1 MKFSIGD
8 RIILKQTG
16 EEGHVTNYIGK
27 DMFEVEV
34 LGVTF
39 PVYKDDIDHPYL
51 KWFTEGK
58 KKKTVSSIPDVLP
71 VEQQKFRKPKLA
83 KGVYLSFMPEYKPD
97 VFEDE
102 VSFIK
107 IYLQNELPQAIYF
120 QYSVTDKSQRTVFK
134 HEGKLH
140 GFGHIYLHALPF
152 EEMNE
157 QPRFN
162 WEVTDAED
170 AGYGEATDTLRIR
183 PQKLFEHIHTSLQK
197 NEPTFSYL
205 LVDEFKPRTKEQKK
219 DDDDFFAPLQAKN
232 NAKPAKGDWRASL
245 PRFEVDLHIENLVP
259 TTKGMSNADMLHT
272 QIAALNEHLR
282 IVINN
287 KQERTIIIHGLGKGV
302 LRDEVH
308 KVLRQIP
315 EVSKFSNEWQGQY
328 GFGAT
333 EVWFKY

>member
-16 EEGHVTNYIGK
+16 EEGHVTAYINQ

-34 LGVTF
+34 NGVSF

-58 KKKTVSSIPDVLP
+58 KKKTVQSIPDVLP
-71 VEQQKFRKPKLA
+71 IEKQKFRKPKLA
-83 KGVYLSFMPEYKPD
+83 KGAYLSFMPEYKPD

-107 IYLQNELPQAIYF
+107 IYLLNELPQTVYF
-120 QYSVTDKSQRTVFK
+120 QYSVSDKNQRILFN

-157 QPRFN
+157 QPRFY
-162 WEVTDAED
+162 WELTDAD
-170 AGYGEATDTLRIR
+170 DSLNATATDVLRIR
-183 PQKLFEHIHTSLQK
+183 PQKLFEHINTLLK
-197 NEPTFSYL
+197 NNEPTFSYL
-205 LVDEFKPRTKEQKK
+205 LVDGFVPKPKEEPKESIIPTKQMLVKQK
-219 DDDDFFAPLQAKN
+219 QT
-232 NAKPAKGDWRASL
+232 DWRDAL
-245 PRFEVDLHIENLVP
+245 PRLEIDLHIENLLP
-259 TTKGMSNADMLHT
+259 DTKGLNNADIL
-272 QIAALNEHLR
+272 QIQLAALHDHLR
-282 IVINN
+282 AVMNN
-287 KQERTIIIHGLGKGV
+287 RQERTVIIHGLGKGV

-308 KVLRQIP
+308 KALREIP
-315 EVSKFSNEWQGQY
+315 QVSKFSNEWQGRY

>member
-8 RIILKQTG
+8 KIILKQTG
-16 EEGHVTNYIGK
+16 EEGHVTGYISN

-34 LGVTF
+34 MGVTF

-71 VEQQKFRKPKLA
+71 VEKQKFRKPKLA
-83 KGVYLSFMPEYKPD
+83 KGIYLSFMPEYKPD

-107 IYLQNELPQAIYF
+107 IYLLNELPQSVYF
-120 QYSVTDKSQRTVFK
+120 QYSVSDKNQRTVFK

-170 AGYGEATDTLRIR
+170 SGYGEASDTLRVR
-183 PQKLFEHIHTSLQK
+183 PQKLFEHISTCLRN

-205 LVDEFKPRTKEQKK
+205 LVDEFKPKAKAEKK
-219 DDDDFFAPLQAKN
+219 DDDFFAPV
-232 NAKPAKGDWRASL
+232 AKPTSSKPLKGDWRASL
-245 PRFEVDLHIENLVP
+245 PRFEIDLHIENLVP
-259 TTKGMSNADMLHT
+259 TTKGMSNADMLLT

-282 IVINN
+282 TVINN

-308 KVLRQIP
+308 KVLRQIA

>member
-8 RIILKQTG
+8 KIILKQTG
-16 EEGHVTNYIGK
+16 EEGHVTGYISN

-71 VEQQKFRKPKLA
+71 VEKQKFRKPKLA

-120 QYSVTDKSQRTVFK
+120 QYSVSDKSQRTVFK

-170 AGYGEATDTLRIR
+170 AGYGEAADTLRIR

-205 LVDEFKPRTKEQKK
+205 LVDEFKPSAREEKK
-219 DDDDFFAPLQAKN
+219 DEDFFAPSRTKSS
-232 NAKPAKGDWRASL
+232 AKPVKGDWRASL
-245 PRFEVDLHIENLVP
+245 PRFEVDLHIENLVA
-259 TTKGMSNADMLHT
+259 TTKGLSNADMLHI

-282 IVINN
+282 TVINN

-308 KVLRQIP
+308 KVLRQIA

>member
-16 EEGHVTNYIGK
+16 EEGHVTAYINQ

-34 LGVTF
+34 NGVSF

-51 KWFTEGK
+51 KWFTENK
-58 KKKTVSSIPDVLP
+58 KKKTVQSIPDVLP
-71 VEQQKFRKPKLA
+71 LEKQQFRKPKLA

-107 IYLQNELPQAIYF
+107 IYLLNELPSAVYF
-120 QYSVTDKSQRTVFK
+120 QYQVVDRNQQTVFK

-140 GFGHIYLHALPF
+140 GFGHLYLHALPF
-152 EEMNE
+152 EEMSE
-157 QPRFN
+157 QPRFR
-162 WEVTDAED
+162 WELTDADD
-170 AGYGEATDTLRIR
+170 AANAVATDTLKIR
-183 PQKLFEHIHTSLQK
+183 PQKLFEHINTLLQS

-205 LVDEFKPRTKEQKK
+205 LVDTFLPKPKEEKPDKFVPPVKQ
-219 DDDDFFAPLQAKN
+219 N
-232 NAKPAKGDWRASL
+232 VAKPAKDWRASL
-245 PRFEVDLHIENLVP
+245 PRFEIDLHIENLMP
-259 TTKGMSNADMLHT
+259 DTKGMSNADML
-272 QIAALNEHLR
+272 QIQLKALNSHLQA
-282 IVINN
+282 VISNR
-287 KQERTIIIHGLGKGV
+287 QERTIIIHGLGKGV

-333 EVWFKY
+333 EVWFRY

>member
-8 RIILKQTG
+8 KIILKQTG
-16 EEGHVTNYIGK
+16 EEGHVTGYISK
-27 DMFEVEV
+27 DMFEVDV
-34 LGVTF
+34 MGVTF

-58 KKKTVSSIPDVLP
+58 KKKTVPSIPDVLP
-71 VEQQKFRKPKLA
+71 VEKQKFRKPKLA
-83 KGVYLSFMPEYKPD
+83 KGIYLSFMPEYKPD

-107 IYLQNELPQAIYF
+107 IYLLNELPQTVYF
-120 QYSVTDKSQRTVFK
+120 QYSVSDKNQRTVFK

-170 AGYGEATDTLRIR
+170 AGYGEAADTLRIR
-183 PQKLFEHIHTSLQK
+183 PQKLFEHISTCLRN

-205 LVDEFKPRTKEQKK
+205 LVDEFKPKMKTEKK
-219 DDDDFFAPLQAKN
+219 DEDFFPPATKPIS
-232 NAKPAKGDWRASL
+232 AKPAKGDWRASL
-245 PRFEVDLHIENLVP
+245 PRFEIDLHIENLVS
-259 TTKGMSNADMLHT
+259 TTKGMRNTDMLLT

>member
-8 RIILKQTG
+8 KIILKQTG
-16 EEGHVTNYIGK
+16 EEGHVTGYISN

-71 VEQQKFRKPKLA
+71 VEKQKFRKPKLA
-83 KGVYLSFMPEYKPD
+83 KGIYMSFMPEYKPD

-107 IYLQNELPQAIYF
+107 IYLLNELPQAVYF
-120 QYSVTDKSQRTVFK
+120 QYSVSDKSQRTVFK

-157 QPRFN
+157 QPRFS

-170 AGYGEATDTLRIR
+170 AGYGEAADTLRIR
-183 PQKLFEHIHTSLQK
+183 PQKLFEHISTCLRN

-205 LVDEFKPRTKEQKK
+205 LVDEFKPKAKAEKK
-219 DDDDFFAPLQAKN
+219 DDDFFPSTAKPIS
-232 NAKPAKGDWRASL
+232 AKPAKADWRASL

-259 TTKGMSNADMLHT
+259 TTKGMSNADMLLT

>member
-8 RIILKQTG
+8 KIILKQTG
-16 EEGHVTNYIGK
+16 EEGYVTGYINN
-27 DMFEVEV
+27 DMFEIEV
-34 LGVTF
+34 NGITF

-51 KWFTEGK
+51 KWFTDGK
-58 KKKTVSSIPDVLP
+58 KRKTVQSIPDVLP
-71 VEQQKFRKPKLA
+71 VEKQKFRKPKLA
-83 KGVYLSFMPEYKPD
+83 KGIYLSFMPEYKPD

-107 IYLQNELPQAIYF
+107 IYLLNELPQAIYF
-120 QYSVTDKSQRTVFK
+120 QYSVTDKNQRTVFK

-140 GFGHIYLHALPF
+140 GFGHLYLHALPL

-162 WEVTDAED
+162 WEITDAEEV
-170 AGYGEATDTLRIR
+170 GYGEAADTLRIR
-183 PQKLFEHIHTSLQK
+183 PQKLFEHISASLK
-197 NEPTFSYL
+197 NNEPTFSYL
-205 LVDEFKPRTKEQKK
+205 LVDEFKPKAKAEKKEDDFLSPSVKVVSKVIK
-219 DDDDFFAPLQAKN
+219 DD
-232 NAKPAKGDWRASL
+232 WRSLL
-245 PRFEVDLHIENLVP
+245 PRFEVDLHIEKLV
-259 TTKGMSNADMLHT
+259 TTIKGMSNADMLHT

-308 KVLRQIP
+308 KVLRQTP